1 MKKEDKL
8 IPALPFEVLFGAFE
22 EKLGEGRRDGRGEKR
37 GERKRRIETAIR
49 INYNL

>member
-8 IPALPFEVLFGAFE
+8 IPALPFEVLFGVFE
-22 EKLGEGRRDGRGEKR
+22 EKLGEGREETGEERKR
-37 GERKRRIETAIR
+37 GRERRIETAIR